1 MKSIILLLV
10 KVIELYSYV
19 LLAAVI
25 FSWLYQFNIINTGSR
40 AVRAVGDFLYK
51 ATEPALRPLR
61 RFVPFIGGIDISPIV
76 LLLLLWLASDML
88 LRYVAPAVP

>member
-1 MKSIILLLV
+1 MKSIVLLIV
-10 KVIELYSYV
+10 KIIELYSYV

-25 FSWLYQFNIINTGSR
+25 FSWLYQFNIINTASGV
-40 AVRAVGDFLYK
+40 VRAIGDFLYK
-51 ATEPALRPLR
+51 ATEPVLRPLR

-76 LLLLLWLASDML
+76 LLLLLWLVSDML

>member
-1 MKSIILLLV
+1 MQSIILLLV

-19 LLAAVI
+19 LFAAVI
-25 FSWLYQFNIINTGSR
+25 FSWLYQFNIVNASNRT
-40 AVRAVGDFLYK
+40 VRTIGDILYK

-61 RFVPFIGGIDISPIV
+61 RFVPYIGGMDISPIV

-88 LRYVAPAVP
+88 LRYVLPNVP